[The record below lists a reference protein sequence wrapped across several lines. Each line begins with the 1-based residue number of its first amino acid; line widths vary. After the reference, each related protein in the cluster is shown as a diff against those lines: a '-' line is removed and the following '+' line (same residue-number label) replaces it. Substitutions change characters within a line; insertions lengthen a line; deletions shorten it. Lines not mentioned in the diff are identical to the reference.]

1 MIANYH
7 TGQYAPLSDI
17 AFAPFHPVMPTELPP
32 TSAVFPFAWANKMLN
47 IPNQNLY
54 TLYGSPGQY
63 AANQQ
68 SQR

>member
-7 TGQYAPLSDI
+7 TGQYAPLSDV
-17 AFAPFHPVMPTELPP
+17 AFAPFHPVMPMELPP
-32 TSAVFPFAWANKMLN
+32 SASYFPAAYTNKMLN
-47 IPNQNLY
+47 IPGQNLY